1 MANSKTSYPMLAIK
15 PTIDD
20 QVDIKSTD
28 QAEIQ
33 DAFQEAI
40 TSLELYD
47 ALDSLEELDESAL
60 LGLVATPQNLIP
72 LADREPVTLADMLE
86 GLTCLATMGVVE
98 VTEIVEAIHRE
109 ILLRPLG
116 RLNKRSLNK
125 WQRGIT
131 ARIYDRVRKTAKF
144 VGSNL
149 ANGLHLYHTIV
160 NQNTTQPL
168 PRRLKPLVNVL
179 NGVMGDHLVN
189 HDNPL
194 ATPMVLYNSQG
205 EIPNE
210 ALSGRLIVLCHGLC
224 MSHLSWHPSDPEG
237 LGKKIERSISG
248 TTVLYLD
255 YNSGQRISINGR
267 DLSYLLKNVLDN
279 HPNITQIDLIGHSM
293 GGLVARSALFYGK
306 AQGFDW
312 VNQVGNLM
320 TLGSPHHGASLERIG
335 NFVQEIIAKLPFAG
349 SLATLGNLRSAGIID
364 LRHGSVRDEDWKP
377 LDTRSVLPQDFRHP
391 ARLPLHVR
399 SYLIAATLVEGHYDS
414 KATSLLGDGL
424 VNIASALGEDSDAH
438 TLMVPEQHKA
448 IFYGVSHYNLL
459 YNHRVHQ
466 QIIQWLIANGQDL
479 LDPPVNIS
487 CIHSYPNEL
496 SVVI

>member
-1 MANSKTSYPMLAIK
+1 MIHSKMSFPEQDYDEVP
-15 PTIDD
+15 D
-20 QVDIKSTD
+20 QSDV
-28 QAEIQ
+28 Q

-40 TSLELYD
+40 ASLELYD
-47 ALDSLEELDESAL
+47 ALDSLDDLDETTL
-60 LGLVATPQNLIP
+60 LELVATPQNLVP
-72 LADREPVTLADMLE
+72 LTDREPVTLADMLE

-98 VTEIVEAIHRE
+98 ITEIVEAIHRE
-109 ILLRPLG
+109 IMLRPLG
-116 RLNKRSLNK
+116 RLNSRSLTK

-131 ARIYDRVRKTAKF
+131 AKVYNRVRKTAKF

-160 NQNTTQPL
+160 NQNTAQPL

-179 NGVMGDHLVN
+179 NGVMGDHLVT
-189 HDNPL
+189 HDNAL
-194 ATPMVLYNSQG
+194 ATPMVVYDSQG
-205 EIPNE
+205 NIPHYE
-210 ALSGRLIVLCHGLC
+210 LSGRIVVLCHGLC
-224 MSHLSWHPSDPEG
+224 MSYLSWHPTDNNG
-237 LGKKIERSISG
+237 LGRKIERDILG
-248 TTVLYLD
+248 ATALYLD

-267 DLSYLLKNVLDN
+267 DLSYLLKDILDHN
-279 HPNITQIDLIGHSM
+279 PNITQIDLIGHSM

-312 VNQVGNLM
+312 INQVGNLM

-349 SLATLGNLRSAGIID
+349 SLAKLGDLRSAGIID

-377 LDTRSVLPQDFRHP
+377 LDTRSVLPPEFRHP

-424 VNIASALGEDSDAH
+424 VNIASALGEDSDTH
-438 TLMVPEQHKA
+438 TLLVPEQHKA

-459 YNHRVHQ
+459 YNDRVHQ
-466 QIIQWLIANGQDL
+466 QIIQWLIANGQDAL
-479 LDPPVNIS
+479 AQSPQLCV
-487 CIHSYPNEL
+487 HSYPNDL